1 MNEVKLSHDV
11 KMQEWALLIKTCRE
25 SGLSVREWCKQN
37 NVSEQTYYYWLKR
50 IRAKIIEN
58 SPIQETNNNTQPTF
72 IPIDYT
78 PVKENKISK
87 IIIEKDDIHI
97 EVPVA
102 IHEDLMINIVR
113 ALLC

>member
-1 MNEVKLSHDV
+1 MKATFLVK
-11 KMQEWALLIKTCRE
+11 
-25 SGLSVREWCKQN
+25 
-37 NVSEQTYYYWLKR
+37 
-50 IRAKIIEN
+50 
-58 SPIQETNNNTQPTF
+58 F
-72 IPIDYT
+72 ILT
-78 PVKENKISK
+78 LTKENKISK